1 MRGVLG
7 TGGKVAL
14 NDGGVQFARQKDEA
28 QRDAVD
34 DSGLELPGLR
44 QRQSENCN
52 VAISTS
58 YSKQAGSDVLAF
70 PMKNSLRSIQRLG
83 TSNSAQNVCAK
94 PDSP

>member
-52 VAISTS
+52 VGEYIRNCSH
-58 YSKQAGSDVLAF
+58 
-70 PMKNSLRSIQRLG
+70 
-83 TSNSAQNVCAK
+83 SNEIE
-94 PDSP
+94 